1 MLESVDVGRQTVAD
15 YEATAG
21 REAVERLREL
31 ALCHIQRGGSPTA
44 YDRHLSS
51 RLGAATA
58 EALADGRPG
67 IMVGVSGPRG
77 TLPARRGRRR
87 RAGTRRGHLRRC
99 PDPGR
104 PALTRRT
111 GRTEAVTDPVAVQIY
126 GPLARVSEE
135 VLFGQLESLVVALP
149 ASAYESAA
157 SEEALRHANKTVPVV
172 GGRPESSGE
181 GS

>member
-1 MLESVDVGRQTVAD
+1 MISLLESVDVGRQTVAD

-67 IMVGVSGPRG
+67 IMVGVSGPRAEHYPLEEVAAG
-77 TLPARRGRRR
+77 ERVLDEDTYDVAPTL
-87 RAGTRRGHLRRC
+87 AGLRRHEEQE
-99 PDPGR
+99 GR
-104 PALTRRT
+104 KP
-111 GRTEAVTDPVAVQIY
+111 
-126 GPLARVSEE
+126 
-135 VLFGQLESLVVALP
+135 
-149 ASAYESAA
+149 
-157 SEEALRHANKTVPVV
+157 
-172 GGRPESSGE
+172 
-181 GS
+181 